1 MSVALADVRFTLIC
15 TSGATFAF
23 ADFTLAADSTPAL
36 RAAGEVAVVAKAGS
50 TDVVASVSASAA
62 ANAFPAAPSSLAL
75 ARTTTALRALER
87 RTYACSSYFRRQSSV
102 PRVFARAASQVADKV
117 ATRPDGSSSPRNDHR
132 RRSRAFSSAMRSC
145 ARARTSTTFAGVT
158 RAVRALI
165 EANMI
170 V

>member
-1 MSVALADVRFTLIC
+1 MAN
-15 TSGATFAF
+15 
-23 ADFTLAADSTPAL
+23 
-36 RAAGEVAVVAKAGS
+36 AGS

-87 RTYACSSYFRRQSSV
+87 RTYACNSYLRRQSSV
-102 PRVFARAASQVADKV
+102 SRVFARDASQIADKV
-117 ATRPDGSSSPRNDHR
+117 ATRPDGSSSPRNNHR
-132 RRSRAFSSAMRSC
+132 QRSRAFSSAMRAR

-158 RAVRALI
+158 RAVSAFI